1 MIDKAFTSFIK
12 HITGIVNMS
21 PSGKHSH
28 HTKCM
33 SKEAWQ
39 LKTSHLKASLYSQIT
54 QEIIPY
60 FSDNLTAKR
69 T

>member
-21 PSGKHSH
+21 PSGKHIH

-33 SKEAWQ
+33 SKEAGQ
-39 LKTSHLKASLYSQIT
+39 LKTPHFKACLYSQIT
-54 QEIIPY
+54 
-60 FSDNLTAKR
+60 
-69 T
+69 